1 MTMPTARPKQPFLTQ
16 KGEPR
21 VRASLSSTG
30 PVAYRPG
37 EAIVDLNRFENGTA
51 APQRIIELV
60 QKAAG
65 LELRV
70 DDSDLGQSRR
80 SGFLRVR
87 FDPAKDLP
95 SLLQQ
100 VNGLDEFD
108 DRSIAPNTVFIVGA
122 FTASPMTFTAGFGA
136 DPMTFTSAFG
146 ADPMTFT
153 NSSTARPSIRSKK
166 LDTFPRAT
174 KGPGSATVA
183 ILDTGHTPT
192 EAAAKCDI
200 DFTGVG
206 SPLRESPDNN
216 TDTFLDIAAGHS
228 TFIRTIIQRGSP
240 AAQIMAEGV
249 IHNDGDGD
257 EVDIAHA
264 LQRVFDAVGD
274 KTRLIVNL
282 SFSGYYVDDVPPPMI
297 AFWIRALVDEGAV
310 VVAAAGNDGECRKKF
325 PAAMP
330 EVLSVGA
337 LGPCGPAPFSN
348 HGSWVNVSAPGVD
361 LVSEFFDNFDGGFE
375 ALVPESV
382 PDIDHFTGWAM
393 WSGTSFSTPAVVAAL
408 AEIIE
413 MCDCPAKVA
422 VDKLI
427 GKPGLFRLPDYG
439 FIVNR
444 IF

>member
-1 MTMPTARPKQPFLTQ
+1 MPTARPKQPFLTE

-21 VRASLSSTG
+21 VRASLSSSG

-37 EAIVDLNRFENGTA
+37 EAIIDLNRFENGIA
-51 APQRIIELV
+51 APQVIVEQV

-65 LELRV
+65 LELRI
-70 DDSDLGQSRR
+70 DDDDLVRSRR
-80 SGFLRVR
+80 SGFLRIR
-87 FDPAKDLP
+87 FDPDADLP
-95 SLLQQ
+95 TVLQQ
-100 VNGLDEFD
+100 VNGTGDRD
-108 DRSIAPNTVFIVGA
+108 SRSIAPNTVFTIGG

-153 NSSTARPSIRSKK
+153 NSSTARPSVRQAASDK
-166 LDTFPRAT
+166 FPRLS

-192 EAAAKCDI
+192 AAAKKSDI
-200 DFTGVG
+200 DFVGVG

-228 TFIRTIIQRGSP
+228 TFIRTIIERGSP

-257 EVDIAHA
+257 EVDIADA
-264 LQRVFDAVGD
+264 LERVFDAVGD

-282 SFSGYYVDDVPPPMI
+282 SFSGYYVDDIPPPTI

-325 PAAMP
+325 PAAMH

-337 LGPCGPAPFSN
+337 VGPCGPAPFSN
-348 HGSWVNVSAPGVD
+348 HGPWVNVSAPGVD
-361 LVSEFFDNFDGGFE
+361 LVSGFFDNFDGGFE
-375 ALVPESV
+375 AVVPDSV

-408 AEIIE
+408 AEIVE
-413 MCDCPAKVA
+413 MHDCPAKVA

-427 GKPGLFRLPDYG
+427 GRPGLFRLPDYG
-439 FIVNR
+439 IIVNR